1 MLTVKL
7 IKQEGLLVP
16 GLPPVSL
23 SQNGQF
29 SSITTPQIGVLVL
42 LQGYY
47 PVSTSVTFSQWIA
60 STLLYTLVNRD
71 DGKKTFLS
79 NKTTWC
85 RDQALSTYIPIKSLT
100 YKNKKKRLIDYNFT
114 SKRKVTS
121 SRKMT
126 KKVNMKNLGTKQW
139 FIEMSSL
146 ACLLQGICLFG
157 VVATCY
163 KHYK

>member
-1 MLTVKL
+1 M
-7 IKQEGLLVP
+7 P

-79 NKTTWC
+79 NKTT
-85 RDQALSTYIPIKSLT
+85 
-100 YKNKKKRLIDYNFT
+100 
-114 SKRKVTS
+114 
-121 SRKMT
+121 
-126 KKVNMKNLGTKQW
+126 
-139 FIEMSSL
+139 
-146 ACLLQGICLFG
+146 
-157 VVATCY
+157 
-163 KHYK
+163 